1 MTINELLWILA
12 ENTILGIVEISII
25 PPPTRYIAL
34 EKTTRYTK
42 VFRDLLIERHNIHI
56 EDDKIFIESAEHQ
69 QPANRKLLDVELKE
83 GYWVCIVC
91 SGKYAL
97 KCFDSKIDAYKFF
110 MSVKNDRGSESGKI
124 YIDTRK
130 HWVVPNPRLLFRK

>member
-83 GYWVCIVC
+83 GYWVCTVFF
-91 SGKYAL
+91 GRYVL
-97 KCFDSKIDAYKFF
+97 KWFESKEDAYRFFMKIKNDQDSK
-110 MSVKNDRGSESGKI
+110 SGKI
-124 YIDTRK
+124 YIDTWK
-130 HWVVPNPRLLFRK
+130 HWVVPNPRILFRR